1 MLTCLHYL
9 IFYISVTFCCSLLL
23 CFSDKEMM
31 DIIFLSII
39 MFSSVNMRALSF
51 GMLMIKLLSAK
62 MLLVDN
68 NQTTFLVKVENNKK
82 VNLEVSNQ
90 FYLQKG

>member
-1 MLTCLHYL
+1 
-9 IFYISVTFCCSLLL
+9 
-23 CFSDKEMM
+23 
-31 DIIFLSII
+31 

-62 MLLVDN
+62 MLLVDK
-68 NQTTFLVKVENNKK
+68 NQTTFLIKVENNKK

-90 FYLQKG
+90 FYLSFALSIFSLGTKG